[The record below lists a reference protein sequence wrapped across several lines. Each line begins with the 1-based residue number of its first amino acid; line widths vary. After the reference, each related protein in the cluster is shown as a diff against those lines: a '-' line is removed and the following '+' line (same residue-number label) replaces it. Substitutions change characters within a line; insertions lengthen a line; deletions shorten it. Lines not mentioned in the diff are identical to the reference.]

1 MSTLGRFAAGLA
13 LKGLLRKATG
23 RAEPASTPEGAAA
36 IARARAR
43 RSASGSGGT
52 VANPSVRRGAAF
64 LVMMGSIALALPLML
79 FFESTPTR
87 IFGVLGLASFIVAG
101 VFAIADPG
109 FLESDDEESR

>member
-36 IARARAR
+36 IARAR

-64 LVMMGSIALALPLML
+64 LVMMGSIAIALPLML